1 MTKKRV
7 TCTGMTKQLYEQ
19 TFVSFLGQVVETRF
33 NDFLGQ
39 GSQAWLSQFHI

>member
-33 NDFLGQ
+33 NDFLGFPNFTFEV
-39 GSQAWLSQFHI
+39 LSF